1 MKTEKTLVL
10 IKHDGIQRA
19 LMGEI
24 MQRYERTGLKL
35 IGLKMIVP
43 TGDLV
48 EKHYTVDPEW
58 RRKTGEKTIKNYK
71 EKGKTPPSEDPYVI
85 TGIVLENLKKY
96 FVTGPVVAMV
106 WQGAHAVQIVRKI
119 TGGTEPFS
127 AADIGT
133 IRGDFALD
141 SYLMSD
147 KDERCLRNLVHASTS
162 PEEAEKEI
170 ELWFRPEEIIKYRLI
185 SDEILY
191 NPKLEGFLE

>member
-19 LMGEI
+19 LMGKI

-35 IGLKMIVP
+35 IGLKMVVP

-71 EKGKTPPSEDPYVI
+71 EKGKIPPSEDPYVI

-96 FVTGPVVAMV
+96 FVTGPVIAMV

-141 SYLMSD
+141 SYIMSD
-147 KDERCLRNLVHASTS
+147 KDGRCLRNLVHASTS
-162 PEEAEKEI
+162 PEEAKKEI
-170 ELWFRPEEIIKYRLI
+170 ELWFKPEEIIKYRLI

-191 NPKLEGFLE
+191 NPELEGFLE